1 MTSKKMLIAF
11 GGILAFFA
19 GAIWMDYVPV
29 VAPLVAF
36 LEVCA
41 GFACGYFFCKGAM
54 TSEVEKCAETIQKLL
69 DENLTLSK
77 ENGLLKK
84 EIKGEDPV
92 VSPKKRKAKK
102 EENPE

>member
-41 GFACGYFFCKGAM
+41 GFACGYFFCKDVM
-54 TSEVEKCAETIQKLL
+54 TSEVDKCAETIQKLL
-69 DENLTLSK
+69 DENLKLSK

-84 EIKGEDPV
+84 EIKNEEVQV
-92 VSPKKRKAKK
+92 VAKKRKAKK
-102 EENPE
+102 EEKPE